1 MEIEDAIKIVVKE
14 AEEHINQSEEKSI
27 GKQQALAL
35 VKSMVQFF
43 DLQGK
48 MPDTPMPKYIPQDPI
63 KTEQPIEENEL

>member
-1 MEIEDAIKIVVKE
+1 MEIEEAIKIIVNE

-43 DLQGK
+43 ELQVTI
-48 MPDTPMPKYIPQDPI
+48 PDTPMPDYIPSD
-63 KTEQPIEENEL
+63 KRNES